1 MHEYFD
7 DVINSNDHVQLKLF
21 PLFFV
26 FTIIEGDGGNGTHVY
41 LLDSGLFKGHVAFE
55 GKEKLSFDA
64 RSEKV
69 TFW

>member
-1 MHEYFD
+1 MTTF
-7 DVINSNDHVQLKLF
+7 NLNFFLF
-21 PLFFV
+21 VFV
-26 FTIIEGDGGNGTHVY
+26 FTIEGDGGNGTHVY